1 MDKDEAKKTLDEL
14 LESKFWFD
22 INELDR

>member
-1 MDKDEAKKTLDEL
+1 MDKDKAKKTLDEL

-22 INELDR
+22 RWMR

>member
-22 INELDR
+22 RWMR